1 MRVRMMGHLGRA
13 VKRLVI
19 GGLVAFLTVVTACG
33 GVGGEGGA
41 GAADGMD
48 DHGGGHADTSAFGR
62 PADVDTADRT
72 IQVSMLDTF
81 RYQPEAV
88 SVELNETV
96 AFEVTNEGKLPHEFV
111 LGDRAFQEDHE
122 AEMSGMGDE
131 LPPDEPYAIGID
143 PGETKSLAW
152 TFSEE
157 GTFEYA
163 CHVVGHYDAG
173 MVGTISVEH

>member
-1 MRVRMMGHLGRA
+1 MRMKGHLGRVA
-13 VKRLVI
+13 KRLVI
-19 GGLVAFLTVVTACG
+19 GGSVGLLTVLTACG
-33 GVGGEGGA
+33 GVDGEGGV
-41 GAADGMD
+41 GATGGLG

-62 PADVDTADRT
+62 PAEVDTADRT
-72 IQVSMLDTF
+72 VHVSMFDTF

-88 SVELNETV
+88 SVELNETI
-96 AFEVTNEGKLPHEFV
+96 AFEVTNEGELPHEFV
-111 LGDRAFQEDHE
+111 LGNHAFQKDHE
-122 AEMSGMGDE
+122 DEMSGMGDE
-131 LPPDEPYAIGID
+131 LPPDEPYAIGVN

-152 TFSEE
+152 TFSEQ